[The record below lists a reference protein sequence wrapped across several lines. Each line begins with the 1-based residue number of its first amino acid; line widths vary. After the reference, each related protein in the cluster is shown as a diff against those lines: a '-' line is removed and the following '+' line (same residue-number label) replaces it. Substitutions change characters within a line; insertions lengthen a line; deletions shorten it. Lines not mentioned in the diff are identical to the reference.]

1 MVKSREFHSQIL
13 KRGKKRGWHWIKGE
27 GDGSHRI
34 YEDKNGIRYP
44 VPYHGAKEMG
54 EGLRKKIIRD
64 MELNTAPP
72 FLYMFERRI
81 LLWENLK

>member
-34 YEDKNGIRYP
+34 YEDKNGITN
-44 VPYHGAKEMG
+44 A
-54 EGLRKKIIRD
+54 LRCRLIV
-64 MELNTAPP
+64 E
-72 FLYMFERRI
+72 
-81 LLWENLK
+81 

>member
-34 YEDKNGIRYP
+34 YEDKNGIRYRCP
-44 VPYHGAKEMG
+44 T
-54 EGLRKKIIRD
+54 
-64 MELNTAPP
+64 TAPKK
-72 FLYMFERRI
+72 
-81 LLWENLK
+81 WVKD

>member
-27 GDGSHRI
+27 GDGSQ
-34 YEDKNGIRYP
+34 NGIRYP

-64 MELNTAPP
+64 MEL
-72 FLYMFERRI
+72 E
-81 LLWENLK
+81 

>member
-34 YEDKNGIRYP
+34 YEERYQIPGALPRRQRNG
-44 VPYHGAKEMG
+44 
-54 EGLRKKIIRD
+54 
-64 MELNTAPP
+64 
-72 FLYMFERRI
+72 
-81 LLWENLK
+81 

>member
-44 VPYHGAKEMG
+44 VPYHGAKEM
-54 EGLRKKIIRD
+54 
-64 MELNTAPP
+64 LNWDV
-72 FLYMFERRI
+72 EK
-81 LLWENLK
+81 LKSHFKSM